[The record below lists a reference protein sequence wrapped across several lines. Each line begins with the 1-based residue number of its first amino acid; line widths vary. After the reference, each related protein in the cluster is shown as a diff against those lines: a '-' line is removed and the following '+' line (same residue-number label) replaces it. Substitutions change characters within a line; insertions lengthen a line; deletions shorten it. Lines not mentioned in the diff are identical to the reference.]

1 VCNLRPQ
8 LPETA
13 GLDAADHV
21 RAVLEHGGRVDRFLY
36 QRDGALPADEG
47 AIRGLGVQPIAGAVA
62 RPDGL
67 AHDPLQ
73 LAEALRALL

>member
-1 VCNLRPQ
+1 L
-8 LPETA
+8 
-13 GLDAADHV
+13 AA
-21 RAVLEHGGRVDRFLY
+21 
-36 QRDGALPADEG
+36 
-47 AIRGLGVQPIAGAVA
+47 AVA